1 MNYLLP
7 VIIVIFL
14 LVATTLSRRNRQ
26 RALALAQQQREEIRF
41 GTEVVTTSGLYGTVV
56 GINDDD
62 TVQLA
67 IAPGVEV
74 KWALAALRD
83 VASIPP
89 DPASAPA
96 SAHDEIDDE
105 HRDSSGGPDDSSPH
119 RG

>member
-7 VIIVIFL
+7 VVVVIFL
-14 LVATTLSRRNRQ
+14 IGAMTLSRRNRA
-26 RALALAQQQREEIRF
+26 RALAQQQQQREEIRF

-74 KWALAALRD
+74 KWVLAALRD
-83 VASIPP
+83 VASIPVP
-89 DPASAPA
+89 PVSAGD
-96 SAHDEIDDE
+96 DETDDE
-105 HRDSSGGPDDSSPH
+105 HRDNSGGPDDSSSPH
-119 RG
+119 SN

>member
-1 MNYLLP
+1 MNSLLP
-7 VIIVIFL
+7 IIIVIFL
-14 LVATTLSRRNRQ
+14 LVAMTLSRRNRQ
-26 RALALAQQQREEIRF
+26 RALAEQQHRREEIRF

-74 KWALAALRD
+74 KWVVAALQD

-89 DPASAPA
+89 KPASAYA
-96 SAHDEIDDE
+96 DEIDD
-105 HRDSSGGPDDSSPH
+105 D
-119 RG
+119 